1 MGGIIGVW
9 LEVSVAYC
17 YLGPS
22 NSYLTINTLQI
33 WCM

>member
-17 YLGPS
+17 YLG
-22 NSYLTINTLQI
+22 LTNTTLI
-33 WCM
+33 YKRLI